1 MAVGGILVVIAG
13 IAAAVWSGIKTVS
26 EKAIDITRDLFK
38 FLVDM
43 FNSFLEV
50 APKPVKILIFFFF
63 IITIANVVT
72 GFFVQLNFAC
82 SGGELR
88 EYESIIGGFRGFWER
103 SGEDLENSTTD
114 YQAFIDSTT
123 FPSDRFGDGTE
134 YTDIL
139 NVRCFGSRPRL
150 SFFSL
155 DFLNPKFWVVIL
167 IIGMLIGV
175 LNQIRS
181 RT

>member
-1 MAVGGILVVIAG
+1 MPIGGILVVVAAIASA
-13 IAAAVWSGIKTVS
+13 IWSGVKSVS

-43 FNSFLEV
+43 FNSFLQV
-50 APKPVKILIFFFF
+50 APKPVKILLFFFF
-63 IITIANVVT
+63 IITFANVVT

-114 YQAFIDSTT
+114 YEDFINSTT
-123 FPSDRFGDGTE
+123 KPSDRFGDGTE

-155 DFLNPKFWVVIL
+155 DFLKPTYWIIIL
-167 IIGMLIGV
+167 IIGLLISV

-181 RT
+181 RQ